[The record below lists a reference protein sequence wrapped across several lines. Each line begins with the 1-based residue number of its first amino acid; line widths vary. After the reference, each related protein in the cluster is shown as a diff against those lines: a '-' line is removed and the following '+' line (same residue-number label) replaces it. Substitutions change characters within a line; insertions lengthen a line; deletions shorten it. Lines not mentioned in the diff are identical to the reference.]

1 MTIMAAH
8 FGITLGIWRLRVR
21 IDVDEPRESELREQP
36 APERVAAA
44 AESPGASGMP
54 AGYLAPPPGATWGR
68 G

>member
-21 IDVDEPRESELREQP
+21 IDVDEPREFELREQP
-36 APERVAAA
+36 APERLAADESAGAPSAAA
-44 AESPGASGMP
+44 SV
-54 AGYLAPPPGATWGR
+54 APPRGATWGR

>member
-36 APERVAAA
+36 VPERAAA
-44 AESPGASGMP
+44 AESAGGPGTA
-54 AGYLAPPPGATWGR
+54 AYVAPPPGATWGR